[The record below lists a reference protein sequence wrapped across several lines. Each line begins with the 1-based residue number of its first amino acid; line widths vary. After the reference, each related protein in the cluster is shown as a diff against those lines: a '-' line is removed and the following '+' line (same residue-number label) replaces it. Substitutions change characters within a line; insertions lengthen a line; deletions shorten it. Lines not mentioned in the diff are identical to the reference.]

1 MDTTNVQYRVNQCS
15 KCPRDTEYY
24 CASCPCE
31 LFGKC
36 KENHVQDF
44 KTIDHNVIVYFGKF
58 DNITNQE
65 IYARVPSN
73 VNGKW
78 CELCELYDCSYCG
91 NNLFLTNYNG
101 DTLQYLNDLCPYI
114 FSGSHTVSIENEL
127 TYIDMKYD
135 IIKLSRNM
143 KTSSTFIKRT
153 DSNWEPRCLHC
164 SLSTGDLI
172 VGMHSKNTDSGKVI
186 RYNREGQPIGTIHL
200 DNKGLEL
207 YKKPNVITENNNRD
221 IVVSDSWSAVVVPGG
236 GGGYRFTY
244 TGHPAAFSP
253 HGICTDALSHILVC
267 DYASATVHMLDK
279 NGHFVS
285 HIVSV
290 TQESHVV
297 SETQERFGP
306 HSLSYD
312 INTHHLWVGSELNK
326 NVCVYRYI
334 FIQDP
339 TTGKSTTRFKM

>member
-1 MDTTNVQYRVNQCS
+1 MFSDENMVNADIMESLNEIQITEAEIPQEENENLLRIMYPPEKVQS
-15 KCPRDTEYY
+15 FTMPRING
-24 CASCPCE
+24 C
-31 LFGKC
+31 
-36 KENHVQDF
+36 
-44 KTIDHNVIVYFGKF
+44 DHISIFTF
-58 DNITNQE
+58 DSVWIN
-65 IYARVPSN
+65 
-73 VNGKW
+73 
-78 CELCELYDCSYCG
+78 DG

-101 DTLQYLNDLCPYI
+101 ETLQYLGDLCPHL

-135 IIKLSRNM
+135 IMKLSRNM
-143 KTSSTFIKRT
+143 KTSSTFIERT

-200 DNKGLEL
+200 DNTGLEL
-207 YKKPNVITENNNRD
+207 YKKPNFITENNNGD
-221 IVVSDSWSAVVVPGG
+221 VVVSDSWSAVVVTEG

-244 TGHPAAFSP
+244 TGHPAASNLSP

-290 TQESHVV
+290 TQESHIV
-297 SETQERFGP
+297 SVTEEMFRP

-312 INTHHLWVGSELNK
+312 INTHHLWGGSELNK

-334 FIQDP
+334 SIQDP
-339 TTGKSTTRFKM
+339 ITGKSTTRFKM